1 MGIFSS
7 FFRLLPEWAR
17 QLPRGLR
24 PSRSQVSD
32 IEAIR
37 TEYGVRHDE
46 IVMHLMSHN
55 WTTRRV
61 LRQGYQA
68 LKSAQPSLD
77 RSALL
82 AHLLQQRI
90 QLGGFPSLLGVTR
103 SSPLSSVAAVI
114 ARFKTIDDLADE
126 VTREEHAVCRAAQV
140 ILDWYDPLPHPV
152 ELGRCRTEG
161 ILVRRLHR

>member
-82 AHLLQQRI
+82 ANLLQQRI

-126 VTREEHAVCRAAQV
+126 VTREEHEYSNIPAAPGFDEPARRIAE
-140 ILDWYDPLPHPV
+140 ILIPRPSP
-152 ELGRCRTEG
+152 
-161 ILVRRLHR
+161 